1 MTPKRKRRL
10 LFMFSLLAAAS
21 LAVALLLVALGSN
34 MNHYYELS
42 DLPKDNSLRDKTI
55 RIGGLVEKGSIKR
68 QAGNLTVNFVITNL
82 EDRIHVTYTGV
93 LPDLFKDGQGV
104 LAKGRLVDHKTFVA
118 EQILAKH
125 DENYMPKEVRE
136 ALEKRGYF
144 QHYDNKLPTQ

>member
-1 MTPKRKRRL
+1 
-10 LFMFSLLAAAS
+10 MFSLLAAAS